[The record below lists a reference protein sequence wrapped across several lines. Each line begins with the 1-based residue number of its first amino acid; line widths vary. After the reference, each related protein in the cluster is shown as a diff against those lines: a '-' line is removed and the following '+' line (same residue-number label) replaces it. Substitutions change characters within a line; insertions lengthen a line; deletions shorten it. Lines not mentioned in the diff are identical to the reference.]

1 MKLGMLVSHLRME
14 EKALL
19 AAATRRGITV
29 ERVFDREIYFDLERR
44 RFPEVDLVLDRS
56 LVHSRA
62 EYTLR
67 LLQHW
72 GIPTVNSFATT
83 TLCDNKFHTNIAFI
97 EQGVPTLRTLIA
109 YTPESALAAIEEL
122 GYPVVLKPNTGSWG
136 RLLAKINS
144 RSAAEALLEHKAEL
158 GSFHH
163 SIFYIQEYID
173 KPGRDIRAFV
183 VGDRVVAASYRN
195 AEHWITNT
203 ARGATSTHCPV
214 APEIEELAL
223 KAAGAVGGEVMG
235 VDLIET
241 KDGLK
246 VIEINVGAEF
256 HGLLATTDRDIAGE
270 IMDYL
275 VRKWE
280 RLQAG
285 DRPAAPATMLIDGV
299 PQGVP
304 GRATAGTPAPRA
316 RG

>member
-1 MKLGMLVSHLRME
+1 VKLGMLVSHLRTE
-14 EKALL
+14 EKAIL
-19 AAATRRGITV
+19 AAAAARDIAV
-29 ERVFDREIYFDLERR
+29 ERVFDREVYFDLERR

-83 TLCDNKFHTNIAFI
+83 MLCDNKFHTNIAFI
-97 EQGVPTLRTLIA
+97 EHGVPTLRTMIA

-136 RLLAKINS
+136 RLLAKINH
-144 RSAAEALLEHKAEL
+144 RSAAEAVLEHKAVL

-163 SIFYIQEYID
+163 SIFYIQEYVE

-195 AEHWITNT
+195 AAHWITNT

-214 APEIEELAL
+214 TPDIEGLAL
-223 KAAGAVGGEVMG
+223 RAAGAVGGEIMG

-241 KDGLK
+241 TGGLK
-246 VIEINVGAEF
+246 IIEINVGAEF
-256 HGLLATTDRDIAGE
+256 HGLMETTDRDIAAE
-270 IMDYL
+270 IVDYL
-275 VRKWE
+275 ARKWR

-285 DRPAAPATMLIDGV
+285 DQTAAPTPALIDGLPHDV
-299 PQGVP
+299 PANASTRTTV
-304 GRATAGTPAPRA
+304 PRA
-316 RG
+316 